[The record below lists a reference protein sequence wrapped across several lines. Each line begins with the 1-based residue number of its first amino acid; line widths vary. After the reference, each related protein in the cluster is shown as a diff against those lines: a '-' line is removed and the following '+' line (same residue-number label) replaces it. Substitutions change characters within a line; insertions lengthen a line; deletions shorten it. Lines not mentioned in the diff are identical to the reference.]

1 MQQQNTRD
9 SEALTESLAFKSR
22 WNFIEQTNLFSLINT
37 LILALLDEAW
47 SLDQWRFPTHYLC
60 ADWIGSTSCMRV
72 HSTRKG
78 TQFFTSHVQ
87 LSWYLQRR
95 QEREL
100 KCSRSG
106 LLRNEFRIW
115 VEKTLLASDT
125 VTWHRQNVHTWDLGN
140 QVTHMQKYLVM
151 F

>member
-1 MQQQNTRD
+1 MLQQKTRN

-22 WNFIEQTNLFSLINT
+22 WNFIEQTNLFGLINT

-47 SLDQWRFPTHYLC
+47 FLDQWRFPTHYLC
-60 ADWIGSTSCMRV
+60 ADWIVSTSCMRV

-78 TQFFTSHVQ
+78 IQFFTSHVQ

-100 KCSRSG
+100 KCQLMLMIRLAQKWILYLSWKDALGFWHCDMTSSESSH
-106 LLRNEFRIW
+106 LRP
-115 VEKTLLASDT
+115 
-125 VTWHRQNVHTWDLGN
+125 G
-140 QVTHMQKYLVM
+140 
-151 F
+151 